1 MPNTKP
7 TTHRTLSSR
16 LAHAG
21 RVSLCL
27 ASLVYFS
34 GCQSQPPKPNPPTAL
49 PIATPIAVPQAA
61 DGLQTEKGLQN
72 RIVAE
77 IGTAACV
84 SNAQCRTLAL
94 GARACGGPQAWLAWS
109 SVASNEG
116 TLRTL
121 SEQLTAMQKRRHAQS
136 GMASTCQYIADP
148 GALCSAQQCVLRTLN
163 AAQ

>member
-1 MPNTKP
+1 MRHTKP
-7 TTHRTLSSR
+7 TTHQTLSRR

-27 ASLVYFS
+27 AGLLLFS
-34 GCQSQPPKPNPPTAL
+34 GCQSQPPKPNPPIGV
-49 PIATPIAVPQAA
+49 PIATPIAVPQTD
-61 DGLQTEKGLQN
+61 DGLQTEAGLQN
-72 RIVAE
+72 RIVTE
-77 IGTAACV
+77 IGTASCV

-109 SVASNEG
+109 STASNEG
-116 TLRTL
+116 TLRAL
-121 SEQLTAMQKRRHAQS
+121 SEQLSAMQKRRHAQS

-148 GALCSAQQCVLRTLN
+148 GAACSAQQCVLRTLN